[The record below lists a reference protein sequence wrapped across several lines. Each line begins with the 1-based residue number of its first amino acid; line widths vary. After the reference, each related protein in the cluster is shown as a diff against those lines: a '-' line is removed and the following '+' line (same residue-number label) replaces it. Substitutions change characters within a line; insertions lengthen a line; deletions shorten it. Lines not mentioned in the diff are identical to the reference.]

1 MAKGTPPSKIDPA
14 VAAMIK
20 SLEKRL
26 SHMELSWQKSEAR
39 NKVLLKKIEVLE
51 TECRRLQNRVREL
64 TSENREL
71 VKQLKKAETSLE
83 SANKQLAWFRKDKFG
98 NKSEKNAFDDEP
110 ENDSE
115 SEAADTDAPN
125 ETPVESK
132 RNRGQQPGSKGHGRS
147 KPAQLSSEEFV
158 LDLQN
163 SFCPD
168 CSKPY
173 TCLPGTDDSTI
184 LELESYLYQL
194 KYSRKRYATN
204 CKCGGRKI
212 ITAPAPPR
220 LYPRTNIGNGLW
232 VHLCVWKF
240 LHGVPTNRM
249 LKDLSLRGLP
259 LSAGTITGGFSKI
272 NEMITNLYHAVENHC
287 RGESFW
293 NADETGWRVFS
304 QNNGQRNRK
313 KWWLWVIAGYEAI
326 AYILSQSRGSAVPN
340 EFLAGS
346 CGILMSDR
354 FSAYKS
360 LPEAIKKAWCWVHVR
375 RDFLKIYDGMP
386 KHKAWAKDWLL
397 DFSRLFSLHHCLDK
411 LSQARAELTQAW
423 LTASSEIAEHMENM
437 KLKWQAQIT
446 KVTSPEQKTVLKSFK
461 THWDGLTLFLSNQQ
475 IPLDN
480 NRAERLLRPCVI
492 SRKNSYGS
500 GVEWAGQMSVKLFSL
515 FQTWLA
521 NGLDPQALLLD
532 YFNECSLTPG
542 IPPPS
547 IEKYLPWSMTPER
560 KSDFRLPDSFTRPA

>member
-1 MAKGTPPSKIDPA
+1 MAKGILPNKIDPA
-14 VAAMIK
+14 VSALIK

-26 SHMELSWQKSEAR
+26 SYMESRWMRSEQR
-39 NKVLLKKIEVLE
+39 IESLLKKIDVLE
-51 TECRRLQNRVREL
+51 TECRRLQSRVREL
-64 TSENREL
+64 NSENKDL
-71 VKQLKKAETSLE
+71 KKQLKKAQSSLD
-83 SANKQLAWFRKDKFG
+83 SANKQLAYFRKDKFG
-98 NKSEKNAFDDEP
+98 QKSEKNIVEDDE
-110 ENDSE
+110 NLAQ
-115 SEAADTDAPN
+115 AAERDADDEDRTTD
-125 ETPVESK
+125 EVK

-147 KPAQLSSEEFV
+147 QQAQFASEEIV
-158 LDLQN
+158 LDLKN

-184 LELESYLYQL
+184 SELESHLYQL
-194 KYSRKRYATN
+194 KYFRKRYATN

-220 LYPRTNIGNGLW
+220 LYPRTNIGNNLW

-249 LKDLSLRGLP
+249 LKDLSLRGLNI
-259 LSAGTITGGFSKI
+259 SAGTITGGFSKI
-272 NEMITNLYHAVENHC
+272 NEMITGLYQAIENHC

-304 QNNGQRNRK
+304 ENDGKRNRK
-313 KWWLWVIAGYEAI
+313 KWWVWVIAGYEAI

-346 CGILMSDR
+346 SGTLMSDR
-354 FSAYKS
+354 FSSYKS
-360 LPEAIKKAWCWVHVR
+360 LPEAIQNAWCWVHVR
-375 RDFLKIYDGMP
+375 RDFLRVYEGMP

-397 DFSRLFSLHHCLDK
+397 DFSKLFSLHHALNK
-411 LSQARAELTQAW
+411 LSKTGAGLSRAWAAT
-423 LTASSEIAEHMENM
+423 SSEISSHMEYIKSKCKEQMN
-437 KLKWQAQIT
+437 
-446 KVTSPEQKTVLKSFK
+446 KVSSPEQKTILKSLK
-461 THWDGLTLFLSNQQ
+461 THWDGLSLFLAHRE
-475 IPLDN
+475 IPLEN

-500 GVEWAGQMSVKLFSL
+500 GVEWAGQMNIKLFSL
-515 FQTWLA
+515 FQTWLT

-547 IEKYLPWSMTPER
+547 IEKFLPWSMSPER
-560 KSDFRLPDSFTRPA
+560 KSEFALPDNYTRPA